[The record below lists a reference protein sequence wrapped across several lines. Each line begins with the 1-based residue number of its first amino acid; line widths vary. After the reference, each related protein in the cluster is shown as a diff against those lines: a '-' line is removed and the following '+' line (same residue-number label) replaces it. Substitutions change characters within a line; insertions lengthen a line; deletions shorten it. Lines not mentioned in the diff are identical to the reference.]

1 MPQPFAASTDQRSAP
16 AAIIKSSY
24 DQSPIPNDGAFR
36 PMYPAEYHDM
46 SGMNHGAAVATGQPP
61 TGFSAARQT
70 HDGYTPP
77 GYGWDFGGFGSEMTF
92 PADSPGTFR
101 TGGPG
106 LQPLAAWD
114 CGAQAY
120 PAQMGNTMAIAG
132 PMPQYVPVQESMGD
146 YFGTLKWPP
155 PPPPPIGQISSSPSQ
170 SSYFTPSPA
179 SGVVPQFSR
188 HNSSSSLPTPKAAPL
203 EQVRS
208 DTRFQPVPDQAL
220 NRGEDR
226 STPAAIMA
234 ASGSRPSP
242 ESSSFAGQN
251 TGQRKDGRNN
261 TSRTTA
267 TTDYSAGII
276 SPAMTPSPGDRTT
289 AFPSQLPRPKLAR
302 VESHRQKTPKT
313 SRNSKAL
320 APARRTAT
328 QKKRDAQVAQQ
339 QQQNRPARSRVAANK
354 CRAKTKQAMADLE
367 STERAM
373 SSAHQEL
380 SVTARD
386 LRNEV
391 LQLKTALLAHGNCDD
406 SLIQQYLI
414 NQARRV
420 GYGTAQRLQ
429 LQHQQ
434 QHQQRQ
440 GCGHGHAQQ

>member
-1 MPQPFAASTDQRSAP
+1 M
-16 AAIIKSSY
+16 IKSSY

-92 PADSPGTFR
+92 PPDSPGTFR
-101 TGGPG
+101 AEGPG

-132 PMPQYVPVQESMGD
+132 PMSQYVPVEESMGD

-155 PPPPPIGQISSSPSQ
+155 PPPPIGQISPSPSQ
-170 SSYFTPSPA
+170 SSYYTSSPA

-188 HNSSSSLPTPKAAPL
+188 HNSSSSLPTPRATAL

-208 DTRFQPVPDQAL
+208 DARFQPVPDQAL

-251 TGQRKDGRNN
+251 TGQRKDGRYN
-261 TSRTTA
+261 TSTT
-267 TTDYSAGII
+267 TTTTGYSAGII

-289 AFPSQLPRPKLAR
+289 AFPSQPPRPKIAR

-313 SRNSKAL
+313 SRRKAL

-328 QKKRDAQVAQQ
+328 QKKRDAQVVQQ
-339 QQQNRPARSRVAANK
+339 EQQQNRPARSRVAANK

-367 STERAM
+367 SKERAM

-380 SVTARD
+380 SATARG
-386 LRNEV
+386 LRDEV
-391 LQLKTALLAHGNCDD
+391 LQLKTALLAHGNCGD
-406 SLIQQYLI
+406 SLIHQYLI

-420 GYGTAQRLQ
+420 GYGTAQRLR
-429 LQHQQ
+429 L